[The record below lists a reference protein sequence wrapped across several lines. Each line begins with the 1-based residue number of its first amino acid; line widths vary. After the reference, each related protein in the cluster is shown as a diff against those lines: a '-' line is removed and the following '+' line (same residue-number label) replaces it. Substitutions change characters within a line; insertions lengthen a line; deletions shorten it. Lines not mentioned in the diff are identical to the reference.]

1 MITSNYNN
9 NYDDSTAT
17 GLHNLNQLNELYNT
31 VQYTHTANTTVNQLY
46 NTIQYTHTTNTTD
59 STVWEWETVYTNYV
73 PFQNQYVYDTGFQ
86 WKYTADI
93 IGLREY
99 MFANNLYKE
108 LSDILYDL
116 YLITTDE
123 QDFEDSLYR
132 NTLDLI
138 YEFTRPEPAF
148 NDLLNED
155 IFDYR
160 SLNKIIS
167 EVIEAYRSNF
177 ETEEF

>member
-1 MITSNYNN
+1 MIDSNYNN
-9 NYDDSTAT
+9 FFFSET
-17 GLHNLNQLNELYNT
+17 
-31 VQYTHTANTTVNQLY
+31 TTVIDQINQLY
-46 NTIQYTHTTNTTD
+46 STVYDTTD
-59 STVWEWETVYTNYV
+59 TVSNTVWKTIYKNYV
-73 PFQNQYVYDTGFQ
+73 PFRDQYVYDTGIQ
-86 WKYTADI
+86 WWYTSDI
-93 IGLREY
+93 KGLREY

-132 NTLDLI
+132 NALDLI

-148 NDLLNED
+148 DDLLNEE

-160 SLNKIIS
+160 SLNKIID
-167 EVIEAYRSNF
+167 EVIEAYRNNF
-177 ETEEF
+177 KTEEF

>member
-1 MITSNYNN
+1 MIDSNYNN
-9 NYDDSTAT
+9 FFFSET
-17 GLHNLNQLNELYNT
+17 
-31 VQYTHTANTTVNQLY
+31 TTVIDQINQLY
-46 NTIQYTHTTNTTD
+46 STVYDTTD
-59 STVWEWETVYTNYV
+59 TVSNTVWKTIYKNYV
-73 PFQNQYVYDTGFQ
+73 PFRDQYVYDTGIQ
-86 WKYTADI
+86 WWYTSDI
-93 IGLREY
+93 KGLREY

-148 NDLLNED
+148 DDLLNEE

-160 SLNKIIS
+160 SLNKVIS
-167 EVIEAYRSNF
+167 EVIESYRNNF
-177 ETEEF
+177 ETDEF

>member
-1 MITSNYNN
+1 MTISNYSNS
-9 NYDDSTAT
+9 YDDSTAT
-17 GLHNLNQLNELYNT
+17 GLNNL
-31 VQYTHTANTTVNQLY
+31 NQLY
-46 NTIQYTHTTNTTD
+46 NTIQYTYTTNSTD
-59 STVWEWETVYTNYV
+59 STIWETVYTNYV
-73 PFQNQYVYDTGFQ
+73 PFQNQYVYDTGIQ
-86 WKYTADI
+86 WKYIADI
-93 IGLREY
+93 RGLREY

-108 LSDILYDL
+108 LGDILYDL

-148 NDLLNED
+148 DDLLNED

-167 EVIEAYRSNF
+167 EVIEAYRNNF

>member
-1 MITSNYNN
+1 MIDSNYDNFFF
-9 NYDDSTAT
+9 SET
-17 GLHNLNQLNELYNT
+17 
-31 VQYTHTANTTVNQLY
+31 TTVIDQINQLY
-46 NTIQYTHTTNTTD
+46 STVHDTTD
-59 STVWEWETVYTNYV
+59 TVSNTVWKTIYKNYV
-73 PFQNQYVYDTGFQ
+73 PFRDQYVYDTGIQ
-86 WKYTADI
+86 WWYTSDI
-93 IGLREY
+93 KGLREY

-148 NDLLNED
+148 DDLLNED

-160 SLNKIIS
+160 SLNKIID
-167 EVIEAYRSNF
+167 EVIEAYRNNF
-177 ETEEF
+177 KTEEF

>member
-1 MITSNYNN
+1 MTASNYNN
-9 NYDDSTAT
+9 FFFSETTTAID
-17 GLHNLNQLNELYNT
+17 QI
-31 VQYTHTANTTVNQLY
+31 NQLY
-46 NTIQYTHTTNTTD
+46 STVYDTTD
-59 STVWEWETVYTNYV
+59 TVSNTVWKTIYKNYV
-73 PFQNQYVYDTGFQ
+73 PFRDQYVYDTTIQ
-86 WKYTADI
+86 WVYTSDI
-93 IGLREY
+93 KGLREY

-138 YEFTRPEPAF
+138 YEFTRPESAF
-148 NDLLNED
+148 DDLLNED

-160 SLNKIIS
+160 SLNKVIS
-167 EVIEAYRSNF
+167 EVIEAYRNNF
-177 ETEEF
+177 KTEEF

>member
-1 MITSNYNN
+1 MITSNYSN
-9 NYDDSTAT
+9 NYDDSTAVGAT
-17 GLHNLNQLNELYNT
+17 NLNQLK
-31 VQYTHTANTTVNQLY
+31 Y
-46 NTIQYTHTTNTTD
+46 NTIQYTYTTNSTN
-59 STVWEWETVYTNYV
+59 STVWETVYTNYV
-73 PFQNQYVYDTGFQ
+73 PFQNQYVYDTGIQ
-86 WKYTADI
+86 WKYIADI
-93 IGLREY
+93 RGLREY

>member
-1 MITSNYNN
+1 MITSNCN
-9 NYDDSTAT
+9 NYDDSTAV
-17 GLHNLNQLNELYNT
+17 GLNNLNQLYNT
-31 VQYTHTANTTVNQLY
+31 IHSNLY
-46 NTIQYTHTTNTTD
+46 NTIQYTYTTNSTSD
-59 STVWEWETVYTNYV
+59 STVYETVYTNYV
-73 PFQNQYVYDTGFQ
+73 PFQNQYVYDTGIQ
-86 WKYTADI
+86 WKYIADI
-93 IGLREY
+93 RGLREY

-155 IFDYR
+155 MFDYR

>member
-1 MITSNYNN
+1 MTTSNYNDYYN
-9 NYDDSTAT
+9 NYDDSTAV
-17 GLHNLNQLNELYNT
+17 GLSNS
-31 VQYTHTANTTVNQLY
+31 NQLY
-46 NTIQYTHTTNTTD
+46 FTYTTN
-59 STVWEWETVYTNYV
+59 STSNNTVLWKTVYTNYV
-73 PFQNQYVYDTGFQ
+73 PFQNQYIYDNGFQ
-86 WKYTADI
+86 WEYTTDI
-93 IGLREY
+93 KGLREY

-116 YLITTDE
+116 YTITIDE

-160 SLNKIIS
+160 SLNQIIR
-167 EVIEAYRSNF
+167 EVIEAYRNNF

>member
-1 MITSNYNN
+1 MIDSNYNN
-9 NYDDSTAT
+9 FFFSET
-17 GLHNLNQLNELYNT
+17 
-31 VQYTHTANTTVNQLY
+31 TTVIDQINQLY
-46 NTIQYTHTTNTTD
+46 STVYDTTD
-59 STVWEWETVYTNYV
+59 TVSNTVWKTIYKNYV
-73 PFQNQYVYDTGFQ
+73 PFRDQYVYDTGIQ
-86 WKYTADI
+86 WWYTSDI
-93 IGLREY
+93 KGLREY

-148 NDLLNED
+148 DDLLNED

-160 SLNKIIS
+160 SLNKVIS
-167 EVIEAYRSNF
+167 EVIEAYRNNF
-177 ETEEF
+177 KTEEF

>member
-1 MITSNYNN
+1 MITSNLNN
-9 NYDDSTAT
+9 NYNDNIPTTAV
-17 GLHNLNQLNELYNT
+17 NMMESISNQY
-31 VQYTHTANTTVNQLY
+31 Y
-46 NTIQYTHTTNTTD
+46 TIQYTYNSNSTSNDSSWNTI
-59 STVWEWETVYTNYV
+59 YTNYV

-86 WKYTADI
+86 WRYHSDI
-93 IGLREY
+93 TGLREY

-108 LSDILYDL
+108 LGDILYDL
-116 YLITTDE
+116 FLVSQDE

-148 NDLLNED
+148 NDLLNEEL
-155 IFDYR
+155 FGYR
-160 SLNKIIS
+160 PLNQIIC

>member
-1 MITSNYNN
+1 MIDSNYDNFFF
-9 NYDDSTAT
+9 SET
-17 GLHNLNQLNELYNT
+17 
-31 VQYTHTANTTVNQLY
+31 TTVIDQINQLY
-46 NTIQYTHTTNTTD
+46 STVHDTTD
-59 STVWEWETVYTNYV
+59 TVSNTVWKTIYKNYV
-73 PFQNQYVYDTGFQ
+73 PFRDQYVYDTGIQ
-86 WKYTADI
+86 WWYTSDI
-93 IGLREY
+93 KGLREY

-148 NDLLNED
+148 DDLLNED

-160 SLNKIIS
+160 SLNKVIS
-167 EVIEAYRSNF
+167 EVIEAYRNNF

>member
-1 MITSNYNN
+1 MITSNCN
-9 NYDDSTAT
+9 NYDDSTAV
-17 GLHNLNQLNELYNT
+17 GLNNL
-31 VQYTHTANTTVNQLY
+31 NQLY
-46 NTIQYTHTTNTTD
+46 NTIQHTLYNTIQYNYTTNSTD
-59 STVWEWETVYTNYV
+59 STVYETVYTNYV
-73 PFQNQYVYDTGFQ
+73 PFQNQYVYDTGIQ
-86 WKYTADI
+86 WKYIADI
-93 IGLREY
+93 RGLREY

-160 SLNKIIS
+160 SLNKIIN

>member
-1 MITSNYNN
+1 MITSNYSN
-9 NYDDSTAT
+9 NYDDSTAVGAT
-17 GLHNLNQLNELYNT
+17 NLNQL
-31 VQYTHTANTTVNQLY
+31 NQLY
-46 NTIQYTHTTNTTD
+46 NTIQYTYTTNSTNSTN
-59 STVWEWETVYTNYV
+59 STVWETVYTNYV
-73 PFQNQYVYDTGFQ
+73 PFQNQYVYDTGIQ
-86 WKYTADI
+86 WKYIADI
-93 IGLREY
+93 RGLREY

-160 SLNKIIS
+160 SLNKVIS

>member
-1 MITSNYNN
+1 MIDSNYDNFFF
-9 NYDDSTAT
+9 SET
-17 GLHNLNQLNELYNT
+17 
-31 VQYTHTANTTVNQLY
+31 TTVIDQINQLY
-46 NTIQYTHTTNTTD
+46 STVYDTTD
-59 STVWEWETVYTNYV
+59 TVSNTVWKTIYKNYV
-73 PFQNQYVYDTGFQ
+73 PFRDQYVYDTGIQ
-86 WKYTADI
+86 WRYTSDI
-93 IGLREY
+93 KGLREY

-116 YLITTDE
+116 YLITTDG

-148 NDLLNED
+148 DDLLNEE

-160 SLNKIIS
+160 SLNKIID
-167 EVIEAYRSNF
+167 EVIEAYRNNF
-177 ETEEF
+177 KTEEF

>member
-1 MITSNYNN
+1 MITSNYS
-9 NYDDSTAT
+9 NYDDSTAV
-17 GLHNLNQLNELYNT
+17 GQNNLNQLYNT
-31 VQYTHTANTTVNQLY
+31 VQYTY
-46 NTIQYTHTTNTTD
+46 YTTN
-59 STVWEWETVYTNYV
+59 STNNTGVWNTVYTNYV
-73 PFQNQYVYDTGFQ
+73 PFQGQYVYDTGIQ
-86 WKYTADI
+86 WKYFADI
-93 IGLREY
+93 RGLREY

-148 NDLLNED
+148 DDLLNED
-155 IFDYR
+155 MFDYR

-167 EVIEAYRSNF
+167 EVIEAYRNNF
-177 ETEEF
+177 ETEEY

>member
-1 MITSNYNN
+1 MITSNYSN
-9 NYDDSTAT
+9 NYDDSTAVGAT
-17 GLHNLNQLNELYNT
+17 NLNQF
-31 VQYTHTANTTVNQLY
+31 Y
-46 NTIQYTHTTNTTD
+46 NTIQYTYTTNNTN
-59 STVWEWETVYTNYV
+59 STVWETVYTNYV
-73 PFQNQYVYDTGFQ
+73 PFQNQYVHDTGIQ
-86 WKYTADI
+86 WKYIADI
-93 IGLREY
+93 RGLREY

-148 NDLLNED
+148 DDLLNEE

-160 SLNKIIS
+160 SLNKVIS
-167 EVIEAYRSNF
+167 EVIEAYRNNF

>member
-1 MITSNYNN
+1 MIDSNYDNFFF
-9 NYDDSTAT
+9 SET
-17 GLHNLNQLNELYNT
+17 
-31 VQYTHTANTTVNQLY
+31 TTVIDQINQLY
-46 NTIQYTHTTNTTD
+46 STVYDTTD
-59 STVWEWETVYTNYV
+59 TVSNTVWKTIYKNYV
-73 PFQNQYVYDTGFQ
+73 PFRDQYVYDTGIQ
-86 WKYTADI
+86 WVYTSDI
-93 IGLREY
+93 KGLREY

-123 QDFEDSLYR
+123 QYFEDSLYR

-160 SLNKIIS
+160 SLNKIID
-167 EVIEAYRSNF
+167 EVIEAYRNNF
-177 ETEEF
+177 KTEEF

>member
-1 MITSNYNN
+1 MIDSNYNN
-9 NYDDSTAT
+9 FFFSET
-17 GLHNLNQLNELYNT
+17 
-31 VQYTHTANTTVNQLY
+31 TTVIDQINQLY
-46 NTIQYTHTTNTTD
+46 STVYDTTD
-59 STVWEWETVYTNYV
+59 TVSNTVWKTIYKNYV
-73 PFQNQYVYDTGFQ
+73 PFRDQYVYDTGIQ
-86 WKYTADI
+86 WWYTSDI
-93 IGLREY
+93 KGLREY

-148 NDLLNED
+148 DDLLNEE

-160 SLNKIIS
+160 SLNKVIS
-167 EVIEAYRSNF
+167 EVIEAYRNNF